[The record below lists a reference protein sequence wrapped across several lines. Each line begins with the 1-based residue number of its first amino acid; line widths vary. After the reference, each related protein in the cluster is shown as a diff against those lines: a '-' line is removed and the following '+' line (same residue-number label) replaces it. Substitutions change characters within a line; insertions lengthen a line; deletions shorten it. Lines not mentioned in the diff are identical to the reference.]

1 MPRDTRRTLQ
11 DVADAA
17 GLSLA
22 ATSYAL
28 RGTRGSAAT
37 IERVQAL
44 ADQLGYRVDP
54 IARALA
60 SGRTGTV
67 GISGSLRD
75 LWQQDLSVQLT
86 RALRT
91 LDKDATIADA
101 DADPRAERRVVERF
115 AAQRVDGALVSPV
128 DPSADYWRLLAP
140 STAVVS
146 LGDALTGR
154 PGSGAVLFDNR
165 FGIASVLDHLYG
177 LGHRRVALLTPSLP
191 TTPGRPSELLAVE
204 LAAPLGVDLL
214 VVPTPA
220 SPAGAAE
227 AAAGLLSGAD
237 RPTAVFCLSDSLA
250 FGVYRAAADLGLRI
264 PGDVS
269 VVGFDDH
276 QLAALVAPALTT
288 VSWDED
294 AIVAAAVRQ
303 LLALEGRGEDGP
315 APEPVVFR
323 PHLVVRRST
332 AAPQP
337 GTDHPARSRSTT
349 ASTSRP

>member
-1 MPRDTRRTLQ
+1 MPKDHRRTLQ

-28 RGTRGSAAT
+28 RGARGSAAT

-44 ADQLGYRVDP
+44 AVELGYRVDP

-101 DADPRAERRVVERF
+101 DADPRVEQRVVERF

-128 DPSADYWRLLAP
+128 DPSADYWGLLGP

-146 LGDALTGR
+146 IGDALTAR
-154 PGSGAVLFDNR
+154 PGSGAVLFDNG
-165 FGIASVLDHLYG
+165 FGITAVLDHL
-177 LGHRRVALLTPSLP
+177 LARGHRRVALLTPSLP
-191 TTPGRPSELLAVE
+191 TTPGRPSERLAVQ
-204 LAAPLGVDLL
+204 LAAPRGVDLL
-214 VVPTPA
+214 VVPAPA

-227 AAAGLLSGAD
+227 AAAGVLSAD
-237 RPTAVFCLSDSLA
+237 RRPTAVFCLSDSLA

-264 PGDVS
+264 PADVS

-294 AIVAAAVRQ
+294 AIVTAAVEQ
-303 LLALEGRGEDGP
+303 LLALGGDGEVPD
-315 APEPVVFR
+315 PVVFR
-323 PHLVVRRST
+323 PHLVVRDST
-332 AAPQP
+332 
-337 GTDHPARSRSTT
+337 RLTT
-349 ASTSRP
+349 G